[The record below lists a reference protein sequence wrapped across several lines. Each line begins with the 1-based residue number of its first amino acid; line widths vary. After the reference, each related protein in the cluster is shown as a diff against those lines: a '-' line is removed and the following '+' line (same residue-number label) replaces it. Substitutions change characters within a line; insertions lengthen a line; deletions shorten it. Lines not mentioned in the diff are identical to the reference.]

1 MQGLSWDEEDEDWY
15 QVSYKSLEYEDEDE
29 SEDLYAAS
37 ESFLVENLEPEKY
50 YRLRGLH
57 AVWSF
62 DGFMESHATMTD
74 GIRLTSGPA

>member
-1 MQGLSWDEEDEDWY
+1 MTYEYDGGDEDLHE
-15 QVSYKSLEYEDEDE
+15 V
-29 SEDLYAAS
+29 S
-37 ESFLVENLEPEKY
+37 ESFLVENLETEKY

-74 GIRLTSGPA
+74 GVLLTSGPT